1 MKLLASL
8 LMGLSVLCS
17 ACAHTQEKSS
27 TVALAEASTEASVPG
42 LEPSNP
48 SFTQE
53 KAPSPPSSTHPFV
66 REAHEESLADH
77 PDSIVKVLIKI
88 IGFLVLLSAGACL
101 LVRFLKGGSLQGLG
115 LGLAKAKASQL
126 QIKETRLLGNK
137 QFLLVVEYEG
147 QKMLLGTSPNGLQY
161 LCKLDSPD
169 GKRSEI
175 MKVQE

>member
-1 MKLLASL
+1 MKLLVSL
-8 LMGLSVLCS
+8 FMALSVLCS
-17 ACAHTQEKSS
+17 ACVHTQEKPS
-27 TVALAEASTEASVPG
+27 TIASTQASAKSDVI
-42 LEPSNP
+42 ESSIP

-53 KAPSPPSSTHPFV
+53 EAQSPQSPVSPFV
-66 REAHEESLADH
+66 REAHEDHLADH
-77 PDSIVKVLIKI
+77 PDNVIKVLIKI
-88 IGFLVLLSAGACL
+88 IGFLVLLSGGACL